1 MSMLTRLL
9 CLGARAS
16 LGLVIL
22 LVACDIEREVQPSP
36 PQQSIAA
43 PKVARSAESASTEEI
58 TQEIR
63 KSAHAELDCSDC
75 HAPAAKD
82 AVLLG
87 GTPATIGKADCGHC
101 HELELKA
108 YEQSV
113 HAQALRDGQT
123 GAASCANCHGSHFI
137 LPASDPRS
145 QVFKRNLP
153 ETCGVCHK
161 NPEVAKKLGIKR
173 PYAVQFYLDSLHG
186 KALVQNGLLAAPT
199 CTDCHSAS
207 HTIRRA
213 SDPRSTVYRNNIP
226 QTCGRCHIGPLGEYS
241 VGIHGKKLAEGNSK
255 APVCS
260 DCHTAH
266 EIVGP
271 TGGFKLASDELCG
284 KCHLSRLRE
293 YLQSYHGRAHDLGSQ
308 KVAACFDC
316 HGMHAILPVSDPDST
331 LSATNRLNTCRKC
344 HANAP
349 PRFTSF
355 RAHAD
360 YRDKQHYPMLYWA
373 FMIMTSLIV
382 GTFGLWGIHTL
393 FWVVRT
399 FVVYLKNPAAFRK
412 EKRHVRDERQGK
424 LYTRF
429 RPVDRFCHFLII
441 ISFLILVSTGMPLK
455 FHDSA
460 WAKVMF
466 NLLGGAHVAAKL
478 HRFGAIL
485 SLTYLTIHLSSLLG
499 PVKRRWDTFR
509 DASGKFRARR
519 LLGFI
524 FGPDSPL
531 PNWDD
536 LRDIREHTKWFFGR
550 GPKPKF
556 DRFTYWEKFDYFA
569 ELWGS
574 AFIGISGLV
583 MWFPVQVSHV
593 LPGWVVNLAQIVH
606 SQEALLAAG
615 FILTFHFFNSHFR
628 LEKFPLDT
636 VMFSGR
642 ITEAEMRHERARQY
656 ERLAAEGRLEEL
668 EVRDDWNNW
677 KYVFNTFGMTAL
689 IIGLVLVTGIFIGLA
704 KQWFNW

>member
-1 MSMLTRLL
+1 MLSRLL

-16 LGLVIL
+16 LGLVVFL
-22 LVACDIEREVQPSP
+22 LACETERDVQQTS

-63 KSAHAELDCSDC
+63 KSSHAELDCSDC

-82 AVLLG
+82 AILLG

-113 HAQALRDGQT
+113 HAQALKAGQT

-137 LPASDPRS
+137 LPASDARS

-199 CTDCHSAS
+199 CTDCHSSS

-213 SDPRSTVYRNNIP
+213 SDPLSTVYRNNIP
-226 QTCGRCHIGPLGEYS
+226 QTCGRCHIGPMSEYA
-241 VGIHGKKLAEGNSK
+241 VGIHGKKLAEGNKK

-271 TGGFKLASDELCG
+271 TGGFKLASDVLCG
-284 KCHLSRLRE
+284 KCHISRLRQ

-316 HGMHAILPVSDPDST
+316 HGKHAILPVSDPDST
-331 LSATNRLNTCRKC
+331 LSAANRLNTCRKC
-344 HANAP
+344 HSNAP
-349 PRFTSF
+349 ARFTSF

-373 FMIMTSLIV
+373 FVIMTSLIV
-382 GTFGLWGIHTL
+382 GTFGIWGLHTL
-393 FWVVRT
+393 FWVSRT
-399 FVVYLKNPAAFRK
+399 LAVYLKNPAAFRE
-412 EKRHVRDERQGK
+412 EKRRVRDERQGK

-429 RPVDRFCHFLII
+429 RPVDRFCHILII

-455 FHDSA
+455 FHDST
-460 WAKVMF
+460 WAKLIF
-466 NLLGGAHVAAKL
+466 NLLGGAHVAARL

-485 SLTYLTIHLSSLLG
+485 SLTYLTIHVSSLLG
-499 PVKRRWDTFR
+499 PVKRRWNTFR
-509 DASGKFRARR
+509 DPAGKFRVRR
-519 LLGFI
+519 LLAFV

-531 PNWDD
+531 PNFDD

-550 GPKPKF
+550 GQKPKF

-593 LPGWVVNLAQIVH
+593 LPGWIVNLAQIVH

-642 ITEAEMRHERARQY
+642 ITEAEMRNERARQY
-656 ERLAAEGRLEEL
+656 ERLSAEGRLSEL

-689 IIGLVLVTGIFIGLA
+689 IIGLLLVTGIFVGLA
-704 KQWFNW
+704 KAWFNW